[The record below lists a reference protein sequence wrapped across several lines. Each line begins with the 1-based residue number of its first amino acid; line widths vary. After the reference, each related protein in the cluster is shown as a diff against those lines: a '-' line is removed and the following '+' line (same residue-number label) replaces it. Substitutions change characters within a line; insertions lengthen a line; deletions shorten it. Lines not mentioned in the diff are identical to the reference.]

1 MTDILMVG
9 LLVALLVFC
18 ALLNSLLM
26 SLGRTTSKLETFNE
40 AIRNLEEIN
49 TKFTDY
55 SQRVERY
62 QDTLA
67 DIHLALN
74 DIRFELDSIAIR
86 ERKSSDD

>member
-55 SQRVERY
+55 SQRVGRY